1 MSWNCNYSKQKFAA
15 NPNYTREAILFIVK
29 RKKVSKRK
37 PEVVNNDISAHGP
50 PNTIFPSVQRRT
62 PVAGPLLKM
71 DKGTIIDTSSSACK

>member
-1 MSWNCNYSKQKFAA
+1 M
-15 NPNYTREAILFIVK
+15 K

-37 PEVVNNDISAHGP
+37 PEVVNNDISAHNYLDGP
-50 PNTIFPSVQRRT
+50 PNTIFPSVQRKT